1 MKAGWQVKKLQEVV
15 DSSCSLSYGIV
26 QPGED
31 FQDGLPIVRPVDLT
45 SKFIALSGL
54 KRINPIFAESY
65 KRTNLSG
72 NEILMCVR
80 GNTGVVSIASQELNG
95 ANVTRGIV
103 PIRFDS
109 KKINHLFGFYIL
121 SSDYV
126 QKQIKEKTYGAALMQ
141 INISDL
147 KNINIHFPEEK
158 EQRRIV
164 AILDEAFADIAAA
177 KEKAEQNLKN
187 AKEVFEAHLQGIF
200 ATPKPDWQTKKIG
213 DICKSIEYGTSSK
226 SQKSGKVPV
235 LRMGNIQDGKLDW
248 SDLVYSDN
256 LDEIEKYSLR
266 NGDVLFNRTNSAE
279 HVGKTAI
286 FRGEQK
292 AISAGYLIR
301 INVKKNIINPEF
313 LAIYLNSR
321 KIREYGFSV
330 MTSSVNQANISGSKL
345 KEYPFLMPPLSEQR
359 QIVSQLDSLSA
370 ETSSLE
376 SLYQQKLSNLEELK
390 KSLLQQAFSGAL

>member
-1 MKAGWQVKKLQEVV
+1 MKAGWKIKKFKEVCILQRGFDLPKKSRDKGKYPLVSSNGITDNISEYKVKSPGVV
-15 DSSCSLSYGIV
+15 TGRSGTIGNVHFIENNFWPLNTSLYVKEFFGNY
-26 QPGED
+26 E
-31 FQDGLPIVRPVDLT
+31 
-45 SKFIALSGL
+45 KFIFYLLKQLNLEKYSSG
-54 KRINPIFAESY
+54 A
-65 KRTNLSG
+65 
-72 NEILMCVR
+72 
-80 GNTGVVSIASQELNG
+80 GVPTLNR
-95 ANVTRGIV
+95 N
-103 PIRFDS
+103 
-109 KKINHLFGFYIL
+109 
-121 SSDYV
+121 
-126 QKQIKEKTYGAALMQ
+126 
-141 INISDL
+141 
-147 KNINIHFPEEK
+147 NIHEEK
-158 EQRRIV
+158 IYIPESIVEQRRIV
-164 AILDEAFADIAAA
+164 AILDEAFAGIAAA

-200 ATPKPDWQTKKIG
+200 ATPKHDWQTKKIG

-226 SQKSGKVPV
+226 SQKSGKMPV

-292 AISAGYLIR
+292 AIFAGYLIR
-301 INVKKNIINPEF
+301 INVKKNIIDPEF
-313 LAIYLNSR
+313 LTIYLNSR

-370 ETSSLE
+370 ETSRLE